1 LVYYIRV
8 NGNGG
13 HYGFL
18 TVKSGRKIVFM
29 DEIKMKNPF
38 IFMIDNNRMK
48 IRLQNIKCY
57 TDSTFDF
64 GEEGLALLSGQSGK
78 GKSTIVQGIYFA
90 LFGVGNKITTSG
102 KNTCKVDLEFDGMKI
117 TRSKNPGK
125 LVVNEIYEGDAAQ
138 DMINQKFGATFDV
151 TGYIPQNAI
160 KSFVLMNPQDKLMFL
175 ERFAFDDIDL
185 SEMKIRC
192 KEQTAKKH
200 DELIAATS
208 KIEIATELAET
219 SEEPEFVEFPIPVK
233 KDDYERAIRNET
245 IRLKNSNT
253 FITRDTEIR
262 TSLVNERHDLE
273 LYLSKLETSTN
284 EIDDLEI
291 ALSNNDS
298 KVIDVMT
305 DEEVNNLNMELKS
318 IIANRELIS
327 LNKQYVN
334 DLGVFNDMVAEE
346 GKSLNKELDELTTE
360 LWSEYTAEEIQESI
374 ESTEELLKD
383 SERLEALKTR
393 ESKYKNDKSIDDI
406 RTELEQKQGLLV
418 RLQTQEGVHKCPSCS
433 KSLRFTDSGLVV
445 DGNVEICD
453 ETIDKDVLKNQ
464 ITILDKLLKIRLD
477 MSEITDSYED
487 EMPDS
492 TEVKTD
498 LDYLRQYE
506 FVNTRNEKRKGVV
519 ESAIKNRDF
528 SKSCKQFAVKLEETK
543 QRVDKLKSRSS
554 HTPTTD
560 MTEVDIRSE
569 LEKDKSNRVLQRD
582 ALSRKREIVSKLE
595 SYKSSN
601 ERLKT
606 SHLEKYNRIS
616 TTLDSEITKI
626 NLEITGHETKKL
638 VHEENM
644 KIIDRWKR
652 MKEDMKK
659 YNDLQ
664 SRVELLRKTE
674 TEKRNQY
681 AALTTLRENI
691 IEAESISM
699 MNIVESINTHA
710 RVYLDEFF
718 EDDPI
723 IVNLLAF
730 KQTKKVVKAQINMEI
745 EYKGMEC
752 DLQMMSGGEMSR
764 IILAYTLA
772 LAEMFNT
779 PLLLLDECTA
789 SLDQETADH
798 VFESIRDN
806 FNGKLTLIVAHQV
819 VTGTFDKTVSLDAN

>member
-1 LVYYIRV
+1 
-8 NGNGG
+8 
-13 HYGFL
+13 
-18 TVKSGRKIVFM
+18 
-29 DEIKMKNPF
+29 
-38 IFMIDNNRMK
+38 MK

-64 GEEGLALLSGQSGK
+64 GDEGIALLSGQSGK

-90 LFGVGNKITTSG
+90 LFGVGNKITTHG

-125 LVVNEIYEGDAAQ
+125 LVVNEIYEDDAAQ

-185 SEMKIRC
+185 SKMKTRC
-192 KEQTAKKH
+192 KEQISKKH
-200 DELIAATS
+200 DELISATS
-208 KIEIATELAET
+208 KIEIATELADNVD
-219 SEEPEFVEFPIPVK
+219 EPEFIEFPIKVSNNN
-233 KDDYERAIRNET
+233 YEKAIRNET
-245 IRLKNSNT
+245 IRLKNSIT
-253 FITRDTEIR
+253 FIRRDTE
-262 TSLVNERHDLE
+262 TKTFLTNERNDLE
-273 LYLSKLETSTN
+273 LYLSKIESSTN
-284 EIDDLEI
+284 EIAELEI
-291 ALSNNDS
+291 SLTNNDS
-298 KVIDVMT
+298 KINDIMS
-305 DEEVNNLNMELKS
+305 DEERNNLNIELNS

-327 LNKQYVN
+327 INKQYET
-334 DLGVFNDMVAEE
+334 DLKVFNDMVVDEHTSM
-346 GKSLNKELDELTTE
+346 KNELDDLTSE
-360 LWSEYTAEEIQESI
+360 LWSEYTSEEIRDSI
-374 ESTEELLKD
+374 DSTEELLKD
-383 SERLEALKTR
+383 SQRLLILKNQNL
-393 ESKYKNDKSIDDI
+393 KYPNTDSIDEIQIKID
-406 RTELEQKQGLLV
+406 EKQGLLM

-433 KSLRFTDSGLVV
+433 KSLRFVDFGLVI

-453 ETIDKDVLKNQ
+453 EIIDKNILKSQ
-464 ITILDKLLKIRLD
+464 ISTLGKTLKIRLD
-477 MSEITDSYED
+477 MAEIIDSYED
-487 EMPDS
+487 EIPES
-492 TEVKTD
+492 AEVKSD

-519 ESAIKNRDF
+519 ESAINNEDF
-528 SKSCKQFAVKLEETK
+528 SKTCKQFGVKLEETK
-543 QRVDKLKSRSS
+543 QRVEKLKSQSS
-554 HTPTTD
+554 HTLTTD
-560 MTEVDIRSE
+560 MTEVDIRST
-569 LEKDKSNRVLQRD
+569 LQQDKSNRVLRRD
-582 ALSRKREIVSKLE
+582 ALSRKQEIESKLE
-595 SYKSSN
+595 SYKSTN

-606 SHLEKYNRIS
+606 SHLEKHKRIS

-638 VHEENM
+638 LHEENM
-644 KIIDRWKR
+644 RIIDKWKR
-652 MKEDMKK
+652 MKEDMEK

-664 SRVELLRKTE
+664 VRVKSLQEIE
-674 TEKRNQY
+674 IEKRNQY

-718 EDDPI
+718 EEDPI

>member
-1 LVYYIRV
+1 MR
-8 NGNGG
+8 
-13 HYGFL
+13 
-18 TVKSGRKIVFM
+18 
-29 DEIKMKNPF
+29 
-38 IFMIDNNRMK
+38 

-64 GEEGLALLSGQSGK
+64 GHEGLALLSGQSGK

-102 KNTCKVDLEFDGMKI
+102 QTSCKVELEFDGMKI
-117 TRSKNPGK
+117 VRSKNPGK
-125 LVVNEIYEGDAAQ
+125 LVVNEIYEDDAAQ
-138 DMINQKFGATFDV
+138 DMINQKFGSTFDV

-175 ERFAFDDIDL
+175 ERFAFDDLDL
-185 SEMKIRC
+185 SQMKTRC
-192 KEQTAKKH
+192 KEQISKKH
-200 DELIAATS
+200 DELISATS
-208 KIEIATELAET
+208 KIEIASELADNV
-219 SEEPEFVEFPIPVK
+219 EEPEFIEFPIKVTNNN
-233 KDDYERAIRNET
+233 YEKAIRNET
-245 IRLKNSNT
+245 IRFKNSNT

-262 TSLVNERHDLE
+262 ASLMNERHDLE
-273 LYLSKLETSTN
+273 LYLSKLESSTN

-291 ALSNNDS
+291 ALVNNDS
-298 KVIDVMT
+298 NVIDVMT
-305 DEEVNNLNMELKS
+305 DEEVNNLNRELKS
-318 IIANRELIS
+318 ITSNRELIS
-327 LNKQYVN
+327 LNKQYQN
-334 DLGVFNDMVAEE
+334 DSIVFNDMVAEE
-346 GKSLNKELDELTTE
+346 GKALTKELDELTTE
-360 LWSEYTAEEIQESI
+360 LWSEYTSEEIQESI

-383 SERLEALKTR
+383 SERLDALKTR
-393 ESKYKNDKSIDDI
+393 ESKYKNAKSIDEI
-406 RTELEQKQGLLV
+406 RNELEQKQVLLV

-445 DGNVEICD
+445 DGNVTICD

-477 MSEITDSYED
+477 MAEITDSYED
-487 EMPDS
+487 AIPDAV
-492 TEVKTD
+492 EVKTD

-506 FVNTRNEKRKGVV
+506 FVNTRNDKRKGVV
-519 ESAIKNRDF
+519 ESAIKNKDF
-528 SKSCKQFAVKLEETK
+528 SQTCKQFALKLEDTK
-543 QRVDKLKSRSS
+543 QRVEKLKSRSS

-606 SHLEKYNRIS
+606 SHLEKHNRIS
-616 TTLDSEITKI
+616 TTLDSEINKI
-626 NLEITGHETKKL
+626 NLEIIELETKKSL
-638 VHEENM
+638 HEENM
-644 KIIDRWKR
+644 RNIEKWKL
-652 MKEDMKK
+652 MKSELVK
-659 YNDLQ
+659 YQELQ
-664 SRVELLRKTE
+664 SRVQSLQETE
-674 TEKRNQY
+674 IEKRNQY

-730 KQTKKVVKAQINMEI
+730 KQTKKIVKAQINMEI